1 MVERMV
7 HGAEGMREFGERLV
21 PGLRSGQVIYLY
33 GELGAGKTTLV
44 SGVMRGLGYRGAVK
58 SPTYTLLEP
67 YELAEL
73 SVFHFDL
80 YRLADPGELEAL
92 ALRDHLEGRGVVVIE
107 WPEKAGGALPAPDV
121 AIRIETVDAEQRRLV
136 MACLTDLGASVCGEF
151 D

>member
-1 MVERMV
+1 
-7 HGAEGMREFGERLV
+7 MREFGERMV
-21 PGLRSGQVIYLY
+21 RGLRSGQVIYLF

-67 YELAEL
+67 YDLPEL

-80 YRLADPGELEAL
+80 YRLADPGELETL
-92 ALRDHLEGRGVVVIE
+92 ALRDHLEGRGVVIIE

-121 AIRIETVDAEQRRLV
+121 TIRIDTIDAQQRQLV
-136 MACLTDLGASVCGEF
+136 MECLTELGASVCREF
-151 D
+151 AS